1 MSNLLELSDANVSK
15 GDIGLQYIQY
25 QTNSL
30 GTQTSSENSETT
42 FRDARMIPRL
52 EFFQSQY

>member
-30 GTQTSSENSETT
+30 GTQTSPENSETT
-42 FRDARMIPRL
+42 FKDARMIQRL
-52 EFFQSQY
+52 EFCQSQY